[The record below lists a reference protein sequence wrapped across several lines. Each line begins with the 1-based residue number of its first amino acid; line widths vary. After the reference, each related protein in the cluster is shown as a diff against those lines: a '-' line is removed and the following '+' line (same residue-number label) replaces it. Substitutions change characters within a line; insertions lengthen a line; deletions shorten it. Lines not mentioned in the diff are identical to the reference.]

1 MVSNRIDVPAMSYR
15 YDTQPMTHIVDIPGL
30 TTKLDIEGVTM
41 RLSSPADLGAVV
53 RAARR
58 KLGLSQ
64 QELAERSGM
73 SRQSLVAL
81 EQGTANP
88 TWDTVLRVSGVLGM
102 NLSASLGAVPAESNH
117 RPLPKRRPVRSARL
131 ADADRED
138 DVVMAKQD
146 TGVGDELMVVVEAQ
160 PSGTPLSTRSS
171 DSKPVKPVNLDAL
184 LSDYDRA

>member
-1 MVSNRIDVPAMSYR
+1 
-15 YDTQPMTHIVDIPGL
+15 
-30 TTKLDIEGVTM
+30 M

-138 DVVMAKQD
+138 DVVMAKR
-146 TGVGDELMVVVEAQ
+146 GVGDELMVVVEAQ

>member
-1 MVSNRIDVPAMSYR
+1 
-15 YDTQPMTHIVDIPGL
+15 
-30 TTKLDIEGVTM
+30 M

-58 KLGLSQ
+58 KLGRSQ

-138 DVVMAKQD
+138 DVVMAKR
-146 TGVGDELMVVVEAQ
+146 GVGDELMVVVEAQ

>member
-1 MVSNRIDVPAMSYR
+1 
-15 YDTQPMTHIVDIPGL
+15 
-30 TTKLDIEGVTM
+30 M

-102 NLSASLGAVPAESNH
+102 NLSASLGLFRLNQIIAHCP
-117 RPLPKRRPVRSARL
+117 RGDRSARRGWPTL
-131 ADADRED
+131 T
-138 DVVMAKQD
+138 AKMMWSWQ
-146 TGVGDELMVVVEAQ
+146 
-160 PSGTPLSTRSS
+160 SRTPG
-171 DSKPVKPVNLDAL
+171 
-184 LSDYDRA
+184 